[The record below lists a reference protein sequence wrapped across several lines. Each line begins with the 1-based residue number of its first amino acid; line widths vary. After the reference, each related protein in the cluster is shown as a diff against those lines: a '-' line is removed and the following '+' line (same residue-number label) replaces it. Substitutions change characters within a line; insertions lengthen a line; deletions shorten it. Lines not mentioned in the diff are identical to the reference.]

1 MGVTY
6 MFNQTEV
13 IEPIIG
19 LLNKHFQM
27 DIELGQ
33 ENLPRILQAEN
44 RSDGSL
50 TEFINELIRVIEDS
64 ETDGRINYYFGDEL
78 NYDTPEE
85 FHRY

>member
-1 MGVTY
+1 MLG
-6 MFNQTEV
+6 QTDV

-27 DIELGQ
+27 DIELGHK
-33 ENLPRILQAEN
+33 NLPQISHAGIKEQN
-44 RSDGSL
+44 SL
-50 TEFINELIRVIEDS
+50 TDFINELIHVIEDL
-64 ETDGRINYYFGDEL
+64 ETDGKINYYFGDEL